1 MKLKEITVSIGGTIN
16 IGNFENLR
24 IDLSATATVP
34 DGADV
39 SGATQI
45 LTTLVREALVEQ
57 LAEVSRNARGSH
69 VFAAL
74 EDIGARAD
82 AEKESG
88 DEPPYVGF

>member
-16 IGNFENLR
+16 LGNFENLR

-39 SGATQI
+39 SGATEV

-57 LAEVSRNARGSH
+57 LADVRRNARGSH

-74 EDIGARAD
+74 EDIGGRAD
-82 AEKESG
+82 AEKDSG
-88 DEPPYVGF
+88 SDDIAL